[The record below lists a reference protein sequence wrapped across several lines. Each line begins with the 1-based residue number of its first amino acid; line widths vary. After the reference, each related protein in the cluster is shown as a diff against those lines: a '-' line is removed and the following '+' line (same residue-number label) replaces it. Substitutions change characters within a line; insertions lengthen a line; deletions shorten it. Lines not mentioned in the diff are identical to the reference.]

1 MCRGP
6 RVDSPHF
13 YKVYLFPIFSP
24 LAFSLPVLSSIFS
37 FPFLFFFF
45 CAYRQENRP
54 DVQEKVA
61 ARLVAGDA
69 REIGN
74 AKKIDLKALEGKDR
88 KKNFGGSGTTS
99 GDKTKGVKNA
109 KRVSL

>member
-1 MCRGP
+1 M
-6 RVDSPHF
+6 
-13 YKVYLFPIFSP
+13 
-24 LAFSLPVLSSIFS
+24 
-37 FPFLFFFF
+37 
-45 CAYRQENRP
+45 Q
-54 DVQEKVA
+54 QKVA

-74 AKKIDLKALEGKDR
+74 AKKVDVKAFESKDR